1 MTIPAIIYQT
11 SESLDV
17 PPHLRRLQQSLR
29 EHNPQFE
36 FRLSDAAERTQHV
49 LKHFPEWGDVYQAL
63 PFGVA
68 KADIWRV
75 MAVYSSG
82 GFYADLDMEGFRS
95 LERFR
100 HYGLAIFSI
109 EAQVMPAR
117 QRELGYA
124 QPYQL
129 ATCMFAAPP
138 RHPFL
143 KAFLDQMLETL
154 CRTPIR
160 SLEEVEDATGP
171 RALTRLFYKLRPVDV
186 GVLEQVFWVPPG
198 LYVGKPLLSANVYC
212 RHHFDGSWKPKKEK
226 PTLKRQLIERD
237 RLPNPFPPSP
247 WHDFGWGRPNS

>member
-29 EHNPQFE
+29 DHNPQFE

-100 HYGLAIFSI
+100 HYGLAIFS
-109 EAQVMPAR
+109 P
-117 QRELGYA
+117 L
-124 QPYQL
+124 
-129 ATCMFAAPP
+129 
-138 RHPFL
+138 
-143 KAFLDQMLETL
+143 
-154 CRTPIR
+154 
-160 SLEEVEDATGP
+160 
-171 RALTRLFYKLRPVDV
+171 KLRSCR
-186 GVLEQVFWVPPG
+186 PG
-198 LYVGKPLLSANVYC
+198 SASLAIHSLTSWQRACSQLRPGILFSRLSSTRCWRRFA
-212 RHHFDGSWKPKKEK
+212 
-226 PTLKRQLIERD
+226 
-237 RLPNPFPPSP
+237 
-247 WHDFGWGRPNS
+247 GRPYVH